1 MSSIRTEVGA
11 PPVVQHAAAQ
21 PVAAEPAAVTGAAA
35 GDPAVL
41 GLPAFAVGSIALGL
55 ALVGYVSPAAQGGAL
70 PIIFAMT
77 GLGLLI
83 ATVWAAA
90 LGQTMVATIFGL
102 FSGFWL
108 SYTVLIVGL
117 NHNWFAVPAADVQH
131 TVALF
136 LISWAVIMAA
146 LTIATLRLPVAY
158 TAVIALVVAALVLLI
173 FGTLDTN
180 TTINKIAGY
189 VTLVFGALGI
199 YLFMGA
205 ASVAGG
211 GPPYPVGKPVLKD

>member
-1 MSSIRTEVGA
+1 
-11 PPVVQHAAAQ
+11 
-21 PVAAEPAAVTGAAA
+21 
-35 GDPAVL
+35 
-41 GLPAFAVGSIALGL
+41 
-55 ALVGYVSPAAQGGAL
+55 
-70 PIIFAMT
+70 
-77 GLGLLI
+77 
-83 ATVWAAA
+83 
-90 LGQTMVATIFGL
+90 
-102 FSGFWL
+102 
-108 SYTVLIVGL
+108 
-117 NHNWFAVPAADVQH
+117 
-131 TVALF
+131 
-136 LISWAVIMAA
+136 MAA
-146 LTIATLRLPVAY
+146 LTIATLRRPVAY